1 MKKFTLLL
9 TLLVLAICAN
19 AETVTDVLTTDDL
32 AATGSSYK
40 NFSDLNSLRKLSI
53 LDVLQKM

>member
-19 AETVTDVLTTDDL
+19 AETVTDVITANDL
-32 AATGSSYK
+32 AATGTAYTP
-40 NFSDLNSLRKLSI
+40 FSGK
-53 LDVLQKM
+53 K

>member
-19 AETVTDVLTTDDL
+19 AETVTDVLTAENLGISGSGYNVFTDKQ
-32 AATGSSYK
+32 A
-40 NFSDLNSLRKLSI
+40 LS
-53 LDVLQKM
+53 MTY